1 MNFDEGEIFDQLVI
15 EFGLEHLF
23 FLLNEKCSPM
33 RVSQRVSVE
42 VTETRAQARAL
53 IRRVGGVS
61 SHYLMLQ
68 RAIRLLG
75 KREYPS
81 LEIVIEVLRSKPA
94 TFVRVK
100 LAGGSRLRVDLVF
113 AATLGSSTLGFGRV
127 PMDGDILVLE
137 EVGSRHSLV

>member
-1 MNFDEGEIFDQLVI
+1 M
-15 EFGLEHLF
+15 
-23 FLLNEKCSPM
+23 
-33 RVSQRVSVE
+33 SVE

-75 KREYPS
+75 KHEYPT
-81 LEIVIEVLRSKPA
+81 LEIVIEVFCSESA

-100 LAGGSRLRVDLVF
+100 LASSGGLRVDLIF
-113 AATLGSSTLGFGRV
+113 ATTLGSSTLGFGRM
-127 PMDGDILVLE
+127 PMDGDILVFE
-137 EVGSRHSLV
+137 EVGSRHSLM